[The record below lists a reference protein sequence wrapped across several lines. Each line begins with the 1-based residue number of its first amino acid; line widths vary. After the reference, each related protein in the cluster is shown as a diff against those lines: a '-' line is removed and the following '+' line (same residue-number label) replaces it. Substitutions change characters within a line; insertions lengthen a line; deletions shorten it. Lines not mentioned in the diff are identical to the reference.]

1 MRPSGRAPGR
11 CPTREELGRG
21 LRRGEPHA
29 LQQHVQ
35 DCATCTHEV
44 DALSRLGELARA
56 MPSPREQGRDL
67 EESRAQLLAL
77 AEALSAPRARHRHLP
92 RTVALAVPLLLAA
105 AIALVA
111 WTSSSRSAGQR
122 LAIAMRV
129 VPAPP
134 PVARVVEAVRRGTV
148 RAEPGASY
156 AWSGSQPDEQVRLH
170 DGAVHVEVSPLHAG
184 ERFRV
189 IVGDAEVE
197 VRGTAFDVV
206 VIADRL
212 IAVHV
217 SHGRVEVRHT
227 GDPAV
232 MLEAGARWDGGTHA
246 VPAGVPPIAAAAPA
260 HLHAERPAS
269 ESATAVLE
277 PVAPTAGG
285 PTPSAPTPAGPSTS
299 PMERAF
305 QEGIASLRDG
315 DPAAAALAFQRAMLT
330 PGGALLEDARFWLAV
345 ARARNGQPLLA
356 IHAFED
362 FLDRHPRSLRAG
374 KASAMLGW
382 LLLHE
387 RDVGGAER
395 RFRAALTDGSEAVR
409 ASARAGLAA
418 LPKSD

>member
-29 LQQHVQ
+29 VQQHVQ

-77 AEALSAPRARHRHLP
+77 AEAQSAPRARHRRLP
-92 RTVALAVPLLLAA
+92 RRVALAVPLVLAA

-111 WTSSSRSAGQR
+111 WTSVSRSAGQR

-156 AWSGSQPDEQVRLH
+156 AWIGSQPDEQVRLH

-227 GDPAV
+227 GDPTV

-246 VPAGVPPIAAAAPA
+246 VPAGVPPIATTPLA
-260 HLHAERPAS
+260 HLHAQRPARG
-269 ESATAVLE
+269 SATAVLE
-277 PVAPTAGG
+277 PVAPT
-285 PTPSAPTPAGPSTS
+285 PAGPSTS
-299 PMERAF
+299 AMERAF
-305 QEGIASLRDG
+305 QEGIGSLRDG
-315 DPAAAALAFQRAMLT
+315 DPAAAALAFQRAMGA
-330 PGGALLEDARFWLAV
+330 PSGALLEDARFWLAV

-387 RDVGGAER
+387 RDVSGAER